1 MSRTSLRLIAISTF
15 AAVGVATIGAS
26 TVSALPISKTSIGAA
41 TAASS
46 LVTHAGYE
54 FYIENGRCY
63 MRARLTSRPMPMSKC
78 APVQH
83 RPPTH

>member
-1 MSRTSLRLIAISTF
+1 MSRTPVRVLAISTF
-15 AAVGVATIGAS
+15 AAATIGTSA
-26 TVSALPISKTSIGAA
+26 VWALPISKTSIGAA
-41 TAASS
+41 TAAGS

-83 RPPTH
+83 RPPAH

>member
-1 MSRTSLRLIAISTF
+1 MSRTSLRVLAISTF
-15 AAVGVATIGAS
+15 AAVGLATIGTSA
-26 TVSALPISKTSIGAA
+26 VSAFPISKTSIGVA

-54 FYIENGRCY
+54 FYVENGRCY

-78 APVQH
+78 AAVQH
-83 RPPTH
+83 RPPAH